1 MTDTDRNVSR
11 RGLLR
16 TAAGSAAVA
25 AGGSGTAVAQSGN
38 ESEGGGG
45 GGGGPP
51 DFGGYLDDVGNF
63 DGSVADA
70 RGQGEVTVAVG
81 SEGNGG
87 NLAFDPPAVHVDAG
101 TTVVWE
107 WTGEGGS
114 HNVIHEGGNF
124 ESELTAEGGFTFEH
138 TFESDG
144 IYNYYCQPHKSLGM
158 KGSVVVGSEFPT
170 AGGGGGSTPLEP
182 SHMGS
187 QIREHYVGVSVILAI
202 SVSLVFTFFV
212 LKYGESA
219 HTKGGNN

>member
-70 RGQGEVTVAVG
+70 RGQGEVTVGVG
-81 SEGNGG
+81 TEGNGG

-144 IYNYYCQPHKSLGM
+144 VYNYYCQPHRSLGM
-158 KGSVVVGSEFPT
+158 KGSVVVGTDYPT
-170 AGGGGGSTPLEP
+170 TGGGGDGGGNAGPGDLPESAQTL
-182 SHMGS
+182 
-187 QIREHYVGVSVILAI
+187 GVATMFVFVATLGLAY
-202 SVSLVFTFFV
+202 FFI
-212 LKYGESA
+212 KYGGDYGEFE
-219 HTKGGNN
+219 G